1 VNWITFYEHHWK
13 TYAGKQ
19 HVFLENLS
27 IKATGKLSKQ
37 VVQNAATTS
46 PKGGL

>member
-1 VNWITFYEHHWK
+1 MEPLDDAKFSGTKEVD
-13 TYAGKQ
+13 
-19 HVFLENLS
+19 ENLL
-27 IKATGKLSKQ
+27 IEATDNLRKQ

>member
-1 VNWITFYEHHWK
+1 VNWIIFYEHRWK

-19 HVFLENLS
+19 QVFLENLL
-27 IKATGKLSKQ
+27 IEATGNLRKQ